1 MALSKQA
8 VSTAVQNKVQPWQ
21 AVFTIFTFA
30 LTQFDI
36 GETNTVILLGMI
48 LTTLGF
54 TMRSTYKHKEAV
66 KEVVAPW
73 LVEQLLQVISDY
85 LSPQLPTPPSE
96 ETLPPEEPIEGLTK
110 AEQIAALT
118 ARLKELEVL

>member
-1 MALSKQA
+1 MHRREKSVAISKTA
-8 VSTAVQNKVQPWQ
+8 VSTAVQDKVQPWQ

-54 TMRSTYKHKEAV
+54 VMRSTYKHKEAV
-66 KEVVAPW
+66 KEIVAPW
-73 LVEQLLQVISDY
+73 LVPVSYTHLT
-85 LSPQLPTPPSE
+85 LPTI
-96 ETLPPEEPIEGLTK
+96 LL
-110 AEQIAALT
+110 
-118 ARLKELEVL
+118 V